1 MRLQTFIKNG
11 RFTKDASTSK
21 LIGMSFPD
29 LMRYLCEMAGV
40 SEMTRGHHVD
50 HIFPLARFGEHE
62 EHKMMH
68 YSNLQLLTSKEN
80 QSKSARLPTKDMAAR
95 VHRDRWRDE
104 ITEDSMLPDI
114 YPGWRTPLRM

>member
-1 MRLQTFIKNG
+1 
-11 RFTKDASTSK
+11 
-21 LIGMSFPD
+21 
-29 LMRYLCEMAGV
+29 MRYLCEMAGV

-95 VHRDRWRDE
+95 VHRDHWPDE

-114 YPGWRTPLRM
+114 YPASTPAGWRTRRFGCDRLRAVVVSTARVLGITWRFG